1 MLARRMCRTGAA
13 SGDSV
18 ESPLL
23 GRWVGMKIRWLVVLI
38 VAGQLGVAACSV
50 PEEPPGVRDTD
61 ILLTSEESVAGSDE
75 PLALPGVGRLTGRL
89 LGPAGA
95 SFAGMVLV
103 ASEHSNGVRDERRAS
118 TEIASDG
125 SFDLHP
131 LPVGELSFEM
141 VILDAR
147 SLEFDVPFLT
157 GARLG
162 LGEVVIE
169 VGATTRHDF
178 DVRDRFP
185 GTVRLKVSVNGEPAL
200 GLRVTAKPDDDGP
213 NWASGEVGPDGVV
226 ELEGLF
232 PATWT
237 LAVAGPGAS
246 YYENGEWSYVLPT
259 PVEVSAGEEAEVTV
273 DIPLYDG
280 TLTVLDPQSGD
291 PVAGATVFLD
301 AVAGGVVQR
310 LTDTDGR
317 ISATLPPGTYQARRW
332 ERGTR
337 RVEPV
342 EIEWT
347 AAGPVPHTLR
357 LATPEPPDGDD

>member
-1 MLARRMCRTGAA
+1 MR
-13 SGDSV
+13 
-18 ESPLL
+18 
-23 GRWVGMKIRWLVVLI
+23 IRWLVVLI

-103 ASEHSNGVRDERRAS
+103 VSEPSNGVREEFLERRAF
-118 TEIASDG
+118 TEIAADG
-125 SFDLHP
+125 RFDLHP
-131 LPVGELSFEM
+131 LPVGELSFDM

-246 YYENGEWSYVLPT
+246 YYENGEWTYVLPT
-259 PVEVSAGEEAEVTV
+259 PVEVSAGEEIEVTV

-280 TLTVLDPQSGD
+280 TLTILAAESAEP
-291 PVAGATVFLD
+291 
-301 AVAGGVVQR
+301 VAGGVVLLNDVDGGNVR
-310 LTDTDGR
+310 RTTDDEGR
-317 ISATLPPGTYQARRW
+317 INATLPPGTYEVRRW
-332 ERGTR
+332 ESGAR
-337 RVEPV
+337 RVERV
-342 EIEWT
+342 EIAWT
-347 AAGPVPHTLR
+347 AAGPVPSTLR
-357 LATPEPPDGDD
+357 LGTPALRYGDD